1 MVTSLAKSRALPPLK
16 IHNRFEETYQMG
28 ISKQLSGVLA
38 MMLVACSVT
47 VLHAATI
54 VPVESTGLSSRSVL
68 GSTVVPYKEVTLAA
82 QVPGVVKYVAGGVGT
97 NLQQGGVIFQVD
109 DTQLRAKRSAV
120 MAQITMAQAA
130 VQNAQ
135 SQYQRELTSP
145 RSKDIGAMPGFGLP
159 AMFDK
164 MAVRPFADSVMG
176 GYDSD
181 TIRQA
186 DLNNAMAAVSQS
198 QSQLQQANA
207 QLQEIDTALRDASAY
222 APFEGMILEKMVEV
236 GDTVQPGQP
245 LMKFG
250 FVKYKRL
257 QADVPSGLVGNISQ
271 DMIIPAKLD
280 GRLQTSVRVAE
291 IYPIADASRHTVTVK
306 FDLPLEVNAAPGMYA
321 EIYLPENTKGDNQ
334 VLVIPSS
341 ALMKGSSLPSVLTVK
356 PDNTSE
362 LRLVRLGAEQGDGRV
377 QVVSGLAAGERI
389 IDQPPAG
396 VTSGWMPSETTAA
409 TPAAEVVAPTAP
421 VAAPPVFA
429 PAAASTAPA
438 AAPAPVAPVAPVT
451 TPALTQ

>member
-1 MVTSLAKSRALPPLK
+1 
-16 IHNRFEETYQMG
+16 MG

-38 MMLVACSVT
+38 MMLVACPIT

-54 VPVESTGLSSRSVL
+54 VPVESTGVSSRSVL

-164 MAVRPFADSVMG
+164 MAVRPFADSMMG
-176 GYDSD
+176 GYDSG

-186 DLNNAMAAVSQS
+186 DLSNAMAAVSQS

-257 QADVPSGLVGNISQ
+257 QADVPSGLVGNLSQ

-377 QVVSGLAAGERI
+377 QIVSGLAAGERI

-396 VTSGWMPSETTAA
+396 VTSGWMPPEAAAAAAAPVSEAVA
-409 TPAAEVVAPTAP
+409 PAAPVVA
-421 VAAPPVFA
+421 PVFA
-429 PAAASTAPA
+429 PAVPAAPVAPVAPA
-438 AAPAPVAPVAPVT
+438 AAPAPIAPVAPVAA
-451 TPALTQ
+451 PALTQ

>member
-1 MVTSLAKSRALPPLK
+1 
-16 IHNRFEETYQMG
+16 MG
-28 ISKQLSGVLA
+28 ISKQLSGMLAMVLA
-38 MMLVACSVT
+38 ACPIA
-47 VLHAATI
+47 VLNAAEI
-54 VPVESTGLSSRSVL
+54 VPVETTGSSSRSVL
-68 GSTVVPYKEVTLAA
+68 GSTVVPYKEVTLSA

-109 DTQLRAKRSAV
+109 DTQLQAKRSAV
-120 MAQITMAQAA
+120 VAQIAMAQAA

-176 GYDSD
+176 GYNSD

-186 DLNNAMAAVSQS
+186 DLNNAISSVSQS

-245 LMKFG
+245 LVKFG
-250 FVKYKRL
+250 YVKYKRL
-257 QADVPSGLVGNISQ
+257 QADVPSGLVGNLSQ
-271 DMIIPAKLD
+271 DMVVPAKID
-280 GRLQTSVRVAE
+280 GSVQTSVRVAE

-306 FDLPLEVNAAPGMYA
+306 FDLPLEITTAPGMYA
-321 EIYLPENTKGDNQ
+321 EIYLPESNKGDKQ
-334 VLVIPSS
+334 VLTIPST
-341 ALMKGSSLPSVLTVK
+341 ALMKGSSLPSVLVVK
-356 PDNTSE
+356 ADNTSE
-362 LRLVRLGAEQGDGRV
+362 LRLVRLGADQGNDKI
-377 QVVSGLAAGERI
+377 QIVSGLTVGERI
-389 IDQPPAG
+389 IDKPPAG
-396 VTSGWMPSETTAA
+396 VTSGWMPSAAAAPAPAAATTAVV
-409 TPAAEVVAPTAP
+409 PAPVAPPAPAAP
-421 VAAPPVFA
+421 VAAPGAPVPPAA
-429 PAAASTAPA
+429 PAAPPA
-438 AAPAPVAPVAPVT
+438 AVPPAK
-451 TPALTQ
+451 